1 MNRLPKSGRSIQKRT
16 IGINHGSIKHPPAYL
31 IREIGTQTTPGVR
44 KEFRFQA
51 IQVQFGV
58 DSVRFSA
65 CILHSMPSQIL
76 GVTSRIHVF
85 ISGPLCL

>member
-51 IQVQFGV
+51 IQVQFGRILCV
-58 DSVRFSA
+58 FPHASCVLCHPKYSA
-65 CILHSMPSQIL
+65 
-76 GVTSRIHVF
+76 
-85 ISGPLCL
+85 